1 MTKLANIVFI
11 LKREP
16 RPASSGTYATRMMER
31 AISVRSAS
39 EHADACRV
47 ANILLRAA
55 EALFEGAV
63 VTGDMHRVHRVDFA
77 ILQRFGRR
85 TATNRVFTVNSSLGK
100 G

>member
-1 MTKLANIVFI
+1 
-11 LKREP
+11 
-16 RPASSGTYATRMMER
+16 MMGR
-31 AISVRSAS
+31 AISVRGAC

-47 ANILLRAA
+47 ANCLLRAS
-55 EALFEGAV
+55 EAVFEGAV
-63 VTGDMHRVHRVDFA
+63 VTGDMRSVHRVDFA